1 MKSREIEPPTPPAI
15 PATGTLQDEVRE
27 RFGVL
32 PNFFRLA
39 PETPEITANLWGF
52 AKFAYLDNPLP
63 SIFKERLFVYL
74 SRFCD
79 VRYCISRHVGFL
91 IGLGR
96 PAGDATVAPM
106 SIDDVLRLLRNRLA
120 DGDEL
125 ERAIGMCT
133 TCQGPL
139 SEALRTDSAI
149 ESAVINCATHV
160 FLQTPRAAASAEA
173 LRRALGETAWQH
185 LTVFLAFVTFVRTA
199 HYWTK
204 VHAELGLEEDIL
216 ELMRVQEHLADCLLN
231 DPEADRSAVAQRVA
245 QELEDL
251 RAAHAHSELERQHS
265 SDLLRESEDKFR
277 AAFESSVVGFA
288 ILRPDT
294 TFEQLNDAFCA
305 ITGYTRGELKGT
317 RCSSLTH
324 PNDQAAS
331 DALVADLLSGART
344 SFLLEKRYLRKDG
357 AVIWVQNSVSATRD
371 KNGDPQHLVVV
382 CQDVTERRQASEM
395 KDQFLAT
402 LSHELRTP
410 LNAVLGWAQMLRAG
424 TLRGEMATKA
434 VASIERNAR
443 AQVTLVDEL
452 LDVSRIITGKLEIE
466 QEILGLLTPIASA
479 VDAVRPAAT
488 AKHLSL
494 SVSAERSAECY
505 VKGDVDRLQ
514 QVFLNLLSNAVKFTP
529 EGGAIEVAVH
539 CNPDHAL
546 VHVRDNGQG
555 ISPELQP
562 FIFERFRQGDNATT
576 RLHGGL
582 GLGLAIVRHLTEAH
596 GGTVSVESRGD
607 GCGTTFTI
615 RLPLTEVPWKLHTT
629 TTTSDSP
636 QSRSLRGA
644 RILVVDDVLDA
655 RDLMRVAL
663 ESAEAEVTAV
673 SSAADALAALA
684 AGTFDVVLADIGMP
698 DQDGYTLI
706 EALRREE
713 SGNGRGLPVV
723 AVSAYARVAD
733 RQKAL
738 AAGFD
743 RHIAKPV
750 EPAALIESVGEL
762 LTTGRTSHSKQR
774 S

>member
-1 MKSREIEPPTPPAI
+1 MDSRAIEPAAPTTI
-15 PATGTLQDEVRE
+15 PSTGALQDEVRE

-96 PAGDATVAPM
+96 PAGDASVAPQ
-106 SIDDVLRLLRNRLA
+106 SIDDVLRLLRNNLA
-120 DGDEL
+120 DGEEL
-125 ERAIGMCT
+125 DAMIGVCA
-133 TCQGPL
+133 TCDMPP
-139 SEALRTDSAI
+139 SEALQAGSAI
-149 ESAVINCATHV
+149 ESAVINCASHV

-173 LRRALGETAWQH
+173 LRRALGATAWQH
-185 LTVFLAFVTFVRTA
+185 LTVLLAFVRTA

-204 VHAELGLEEDIL
+204 VHAELRLEEDIL
-216 ELMRVQEHLADCLLN
+216 ELMRVHEHLAECLLN

-331 DALVADLLSGART
+331 DALVAELLSGART

-357 AVIWVQNSVSATRD
+357 AVIWVQNSVSVTRD

-402 LSHELRTP
+402 LTH
-410 LNAVLGWAQMLRAG
+410 
-424 TLRGEMATKA
+424 
-434 VASIERNAR
+434 
-443 AQVTLVDEL
+443 
-452 LDVSRIITGKLEIE
+452 
-466 QEILGLLTPIASA
+466 
-479 VDAVRPAAT
+479 
-488 AKHLSL
+488 
-494 SVSAERSAECY
+494 
-505 VKGDVDRLQ
+505 
-514 QVFLNLLSNAVKFTP
+514 
-529 EGGAIEVAVH
+529 
-539 CNPDHAL
+539 
-546 VHVRDNGQG
+546 
-555 ISPELQP
+555 
-562 FIFERFRQGDNATT
+562 
-576 RLHGGL
+576 
-582 GLGLAIVRHLTEAH
+582 
-596 GGTVSVESRGD
+596 
-607 GCGTTFTI
+607 
-615 RLPLTEVPWKLHTT
+615 
-629 TTTSDSP
+629 
-636 QSRSLRGA
+636 
-644 RILVVDDVLDA
+644 
-655 RDLMRVAL
+655 
-663 ESAEAEVTAV
+663 
-673 SSAADALAALA
+673 
-684 AGTFDVVLADIGMP
+684 
-698 DQDGYTLI
+698 
-706 EALRREE
+706 
-713 SGNGRGLPVV
+713 
-723 AVSAYARVAD
+723 
-733 RQKAL
+733 
-738 AAGFD
+738 
-743 RHIAKPV
+743 
-750 EPAALIESVGEL
+750 
-762 LTTGRTSHSKQR
+762 
-774 S
+774 